1 MNKQIIQALRELGV
15 PAHLEGYEYIKM
27 ELELCLDKKSA
38 INAMLSCVALN
49 DTEHLGPVRIHRFAD
64 RLNELIKEFYGDR
77 EMGVIHLHSRLQQM
91 GFQDEIESLERISG
105 V

>member
-1 MNKQIIQALRELGV
+1 MKKTNHSPQPQGLTYAQRLQMQKFQTIAQQRDDAAMIAL
-15 PAHLEGYEYIKM
+15 
-27 ELELCLDKKSA
+27 
-38 INAMLSCVALN
+38 MLSCVALN